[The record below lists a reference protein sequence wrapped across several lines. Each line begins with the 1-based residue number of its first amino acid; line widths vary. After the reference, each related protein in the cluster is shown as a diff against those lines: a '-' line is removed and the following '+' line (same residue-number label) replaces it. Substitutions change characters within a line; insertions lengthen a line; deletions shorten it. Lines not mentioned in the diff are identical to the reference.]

1 MATPL
6 LRIFVALLLLVIAS
20 DDALGAEPVDR
31 GNRVVRVVLDAA
43 RVPVVEAIFLDD
55 GHVRFCQP
63 REAVGDRVRGVAVDG
78 QVAHQRAPVPRRVAV
93 PEIDPR
99 RVAQLGALGLD
110 LLLCCVFIVYG
121 AGGPPRLLEAL
132 RAPARAAPARVVLD
146 VAGVGAARVPLR
158 GVAAVPA
165 VVAPLLLE
173 ARRRVDGEFLELA
186 ARVVLRGA
194 RVARAAIAA
203 RVFAVHPDLVL
214 ADPDDLLDPD
224 EAPPLELAVAA
235 LAAVDRRA
243 PRRAVG
249 LAARLVAEAVAV
261 GEPRR
266 RRRADLLAALLR
278 DDVARAAAPL
288 RPRGRDPDAVGLL
301 AGLAVLALAPRV
313 LLALVEGRARERP
326 ALGRIGTERARSL
339 VGVVRVLVEV
349 AAVVRAQR
357 SVVRPVAERGAAVVV
372 LAVLLAAGVVRHLD
386 LHILVGAVPADRTS
400 KVGDAITF
408 IIENPPL
415 LHLLARHLGEEDRLF
430 ALVFAFEED
439 RAFAIVFA
447 FEIALVVGF
456 LVREQPQVVIANPL
470 ER

>member
-1 MATPL
+1 MYVRVIDMAT
-6 LRIFVALLLLVIAS
+6 LRVLFVVDSLLVVAS
-20 DDALGAEPVDR
+20 YDALGAEPVDS
-31 GNRVVRVVLDAA
+31 GNRVVGVVLDAS
-43 RVPVVEAIFLDD
+43 RVPVVEAVFLDD
-55 GHVRFCQP
+55 GHVRFRQP

-99 RVAQLGALGLD
+99 RLAQLGAIGLD
-110 LLLCCVFIVYG
+110 LLLCRVVIVSAVCPVYG

-146 VAGVGAARVPLR
+146 VAGVGAARVAKS

-224 EAPPLELAVAA
+224 EALPLKLAVAA

-266 RRRADLLAALLR
+266 RRRADVLTALLR

-288 RPRGRDPDAVGLL
+288 GRDPDAVGLR

-326 ALGRIGTERARSL
+326 ALARIGTEHARTL

-357 SVVRPVAERGAAVVV
+357 SVVRPVAERVAVRPV
-372 LAVLLAAGVVRHLD
+372 AAGVVRHLD
-386 LHILVGAVPADRTS
+386 LHILLGAVPVDRTS

-415 LHLLARHLGEEDRLF
+415 LHLLARQLEPPVASARL
-430 ALVFAFEED
+430 
-439 RAFAIVFA
+439 FAIVFA